1 MKKALILL
9 LLILVFSSIVLVLT
23 SQAQQPVPYQDVQLN
38 GTVNVPVA
46 QGNKDFNL
54 WYIIGAFATAI
65 SFLATMYIR
74 THGQLMAEKDKMLNR
89 EIERNKE
96 ERQYDSAY
104 DDKVKDLLS
113 QQHNVLQGIEKSI
126 ALINENLTQIRINLP
141 SGKIQ

>member
-1 MKKALILL
+1 MKKALFLL
-9 LLILVFSSIVLVLT
+9 VLILVFTSMVFVMT

-38 GTVNVPVA
+38 STVRVPV
-46 QGNKDFNL
+46 QEGNKDFNL

-96 ERQYDSAY
+96 ERQYDTVY
-104 DDKVKDLLS
+104 DEKVKETLS
-113 QQHNVLQGIEKSI
+113 QQQFILQNIEKSI
-126 ALINENLTQIRINLP
+126 TLINEKLNQFF
-141 SGKIQ
+141 GKLQ

>member
-1 MKKALILL
+1 MKKALILIL
-9 LLILVFSSIVLVLT
+9 LFVVLVFSSRAQHPV
-23 SQAQQPVPYQDVQLN
+23 QAPYQDVQLN

-96 ERQYDSAY
+96 ERQYDTVY
-104 DDKVKDLLS
+104 DDKVKEMLS
-113 QQHNVLQGIEKSI
+113 QQQFLLQGIAEK
-126 ALINENLTQIRINLP
+126 LNQILNNLP